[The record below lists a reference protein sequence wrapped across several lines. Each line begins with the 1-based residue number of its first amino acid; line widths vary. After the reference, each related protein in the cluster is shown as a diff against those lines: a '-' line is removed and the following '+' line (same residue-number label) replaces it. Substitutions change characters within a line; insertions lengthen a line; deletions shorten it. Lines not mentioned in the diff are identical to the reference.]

1 MANDQLIS
9 YTIRIA
15 GKSFPVKLTKEEQHL
30 AEKIETELNERFSEF
45 KMKYT
50 IGNTSDI
57 LSMLLITYAFELKTL
72 DRKQDLSTANTRIK
86 SLIKKLSKL
95 ID

>member
-1 MANDQLIS
+1 MANDHLIS
-9 YTIRIA
+9 YTIRVA
-15 GKSFPVKLTKEEQHL
+15 GKSFPVKLTEEEQHL
-30 AEKIETELNERFSEF
+30 AEKIETELNERISEY

-50 IGNTSDI
+50 VGNTNDI

-72 DRKQDLSTANTRIK
+72 DREQDLDTANTRIK
-86 SLIKKLSKL
+86 SLIERVTKL